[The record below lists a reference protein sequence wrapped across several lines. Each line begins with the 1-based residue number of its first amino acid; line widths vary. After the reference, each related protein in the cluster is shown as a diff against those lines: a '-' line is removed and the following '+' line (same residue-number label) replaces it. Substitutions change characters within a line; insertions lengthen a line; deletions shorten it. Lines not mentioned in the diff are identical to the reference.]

1 MAAAERTP
9 LFITSGDHNSVDEAV
24 VQKCHIV
31 SGQLESGSHAGKR
44 EGWEVNPV
52 HT

>member
-1 MAAAERTP
+1 MAAGERTA
-9 LFITSGDHNSVDEAV
+9 LFITSEDHNSVDEAV
-24 VQKCHIV
+24 IQKCHTV
-31 SGQLESGSHAGKR
+31 SGQLESGCHAGKR